1 MEGANRAGTETTEL
15 GGIRCR
21 EPLNG
26 GKALFSG
33 DGIGED
39 GYWCTEGMLGS
50 EEEAMALVGWI
61 GREQEVTAGGELD
74 EGGKGTTPARNG
86 AEGVED
92 E

>member
-1 MEGANRAGTETTEL
+1 
-15 GGIRCR
+15 
-21 EPLNG
+21 
-26 GKALFSG
+26 
-33 DGIGED
+33 
-39 GYWCTEGMLGS
+39 MLGS